1 MKRQSPDP
9 TAGRF
14 VERRPGLLISQARNP
29 LLQNC
34 LAARLN
40 CDEGDSHPRVRLG
53 VNHLAECG
61 EACAAMRNSQRNFR
75 VLWEWTCGVHM
86 AAEKAQVG
94 GTCAKKTFCPHVGQ
108 LNASCE

>member
-53 VNHLAECG
+53 VNDLAECG
-61 EACAAMRNSQRNFR
+61 ETFASSGNGLVVYTWQPKRPRLVVRALRRLSDRTSVSSMLAANR
-75 VLWEWTCGVHM
+75 
-86 AAEKAQVG
+86 
-94 GTCAKKTFCPHVGQ
+94 
-108 LNASCE
+108 